1 MVDSII
7 TILYYFRPITDEHT
21 DDSLKYFMQ
30 SSCDK
35 ILSKY
40 KRRKAIFG
48 REETGYVTRIGS
60 RTSSNYYRIYQTKHG
75 VKFELELKNPLV
87 QSFQSFLFNNQIE
100 IFEQKL
106 ALHFYKLSINQI
118 KLNSCYTDWLVSW
131 IRGIS
136 QKPDQNILETTYLE
150 TKIDIS
156 FAEKEL
162 IYNLLRVLY
171 FLQSYKD
178 KMEKLI
184 INKDSYCT
192 ISFPLADLVTYLHM
206 DKKNKRH
213 TKKVSQI
220 LKKLVKLDPII
231 ENFSDIHFR
240 ALVLF
245 PNIKVVQK
253 GRISIVHMTLV
264 EELFSY
270 KYPCYLTDYFNQWKN
285 KYEFHVQFEILR
297 TMSTYYIFITEKI
310 SCSGVFNRV

>member
-1 MVDSII
+1 M
-7 TILYYFRPITDEHT
+7 
-21 DDSLKYFMQ
+21 
-30 SSCDK
+30 
-35 ILSKY
+35 
-40 KRRKAIFG
+40 
-48 REETGYVTRIGS
+48 
-60 RTSSNYYRIYQTKHG
+60 
-75 VKFELELKNPLV
+75 
-87 QSFQSFLFNNQIE
+87 
-100 IFEQKL
+100 
-106 ALHFYKLSINQI
+106 
-118 KLNSCYTDWLVSW
+118 SW

-150 TKIDIS
+150 NKIDIS

-162 IYNLLRVLY
+162 IYNLFRVLY

-192 ISFPLADLVTYLHM
+192 ISFPLAYLQM

-264 EELFSY
+264 EELFF
-270 KYPCYLTDYFNQWKN
+270 L
-285 KYEFHVQFEILR
+285 
-297 TMSTYYIFITEKI
+297 
-310 SCSGVFNRV
+310 